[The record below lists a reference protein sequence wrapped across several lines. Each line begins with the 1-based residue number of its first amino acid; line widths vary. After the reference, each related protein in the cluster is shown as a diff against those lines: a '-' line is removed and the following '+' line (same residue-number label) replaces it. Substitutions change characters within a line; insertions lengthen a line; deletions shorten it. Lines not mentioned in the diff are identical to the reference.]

1 MQKLRCFVIF
11 LFLDLKITVFVFPV
25 FRDYLLGSIEQIMLG
40 LYLGL
45 LSLFNEFL
53 VSKSCKMIHC
63 GEVDSFME

>member
-1 MQKLRCFVIF
+1 MQKLRYFVIF

-25 FRDYLLGSIEQIMLG
+25 FRDYLLGSIEQMLG

-53 VSKSCKMIHC
+53 VSKSCKMMHC